1 MASATA
7 AISRSSSNGKESPL
21 RFRRAHAAV
30 RSASSTVV
38 SGHPTQKPGWRSLF
52 AIPRS
57 CPGTPSELGQPRFT
71 SARAAAP
78 CRSLPAKSRIISMQ
92 LSTSMCWRMST
103 NRGCAELP
111 PTSKAKMLSLVLRAE
126 RVTGSP
132 MFALQKGAPNLYLN
146 PMPRRWSRRRT
157 SSMRR
162 FSSHCRA
169 RLRRAWRSCLPSSS
183 VTSRLIPQSS
193 GRPATA

>member
-1 MASATA
+1 MASVTA
-7 AISRSSSNGKESPL
+7 ATSRSSSNGKEIPL

-52 AIPRS
+52 ATPRS
-57 CPGTPSELGQPRFT
+57 CQSTPLDLGRPRFT
-71 SARAAAP
+71 SARDAVS
-78 CRSLPAKSRIISMQ
+78 CRSLPAKSRIISMR

-111 PTSKAKMLSLVLRAE
+111 PTSKAKMLNLVLRAE

-132 MFALQKGAPNLYLN
+132 MFALQKGAP
-146 PMPRRWSRRRT
+146 
-157 SSMRR
+157 
-162 FSSHCRA
+162 
-169 RLRRAWRSCLPSSS
+169 SSS
-183 VTSRLIPQSS
+183 IQRT
-193 GRPATA
+193 GRKRSASASVGWPAADFRR